1 MEKFY
6 EKGLEFQCKQCSWC
20 CGNGPGVVYLSL
32 EDLARLCEFSK
43 TNYVDFIKKYCRW
56 VMYTDGNEV
65 LALQEDKQYRCI
77 LWKDG
82 CSMYDARPVQCSTYP
97 WWDWLC
103 GSKEMWQEC
112 GKTCPGIG
120 SQKMWTKEQIEE
132 QIKLN
137 SNNQPLRKDFLFF

>member
-1 MEKFY
+1 
-6 EKGLEFQCKQCSWC
+6 
-20 CGNGPGVVYLSL
+20 
-32 EDLARLCEFSK
+32 
-43 TNYVDFIKKYCRW
+43 
-56 VMYTDGNEV
+56 MYTDGNEV

-112 GKTCPGIG
+112 GRTCPGIG

-137 SNNQPLRKDFLFF
+137 SNNQPLRKDFFYFQLPVMNQPGKINKWSVCQCCDYKDNVA